1 MVVRK
6 IIKID
11 EDKCDGCGLCVP
23 SCAEGAIQ
31 MIDGKARLIDDKFC
45 DGLGACLGE
54 CPNDAITII
63 EREAEE
69 FNEEAAESRLKEEKE
84 NNSHRD
90 EEVNKDDES
99 ACSCPSCSVTTFEKE
114 QEPVVGEKKQ
124 KSVSRLSHWPIQL
137 KLTPPQAPFF
147 KDANLLISADCVPFA
162 YSDFHEDFIKNKT
175 VVIGCPKL
183 DEIDFYVKRLTEIFS
198 CSNIKSVTIVRMDV
212 ACCSG
217 LTWATKQAIAA
228 SGKDIPVTETVVSAK
243 EGNIIKNH
251 L

>member
-1 MVVRK
+1 VVLIAVRK

-11 EDKCDGCGLCVP
+11 ENKCNGCGLCVP

-31 MIDGKARLIDDKFC
+31 IIEGKARLIDDKFC
-45 DGLGACLGE
+45 DGLGACLGD

-63 EREAEE
+63 EREAKE
-69 FNEEAAESRLKEEKE
+69 FDEEAVESHIKEDKD
-84 NNSHRD
+84 NNSYKD
-90 EEVNKDDES
+90 EET
-99 ACSCPSCSVTTFEKE
+99 ACACPSCSVTTFEKE
-114 QEPVVGEKKQ
+114 KEPIISEKKQ

-137 KLTPPQAPFF
+137 KLTPPEAPFF

-162 YSDFHEDFIKNKT
+162 YSNFHEDFIKDKT

-183 DEIDFYVKRLTEIFS
+183 DEIDFYIKRLTEIFC

-228 SGKDIPVTETVVSAK
+228 SGKDIPVTETVISAK
-243 EGNIIKNH
+243 EGSVIKNH